1 MSVTID
7 DTSVKDDEKIV
18 TFVAF
23 CIECYKAIHGISGHE
38 VADLFRKYGVE
49 PVNVNAKNC
58 PYSYWEAGIDLEAW
72 AKAWAEEHGLKFD
85 NENIWKSDGKVHE
98 DVEEQEK
105 KNVS

>member
-49 PVNVNAKNC
+49 K
-58 PYSYWEAGIDLEAW
+58 YLY
-72 AKAWAEEHGLKFD
+72 AEYDILHSFGERQIVDDIERFIEVRKDKERL
-85 NENIWKSDGKVHE
+85 
-98 DVEEQEK
+98 
-105 KNVS
+105 